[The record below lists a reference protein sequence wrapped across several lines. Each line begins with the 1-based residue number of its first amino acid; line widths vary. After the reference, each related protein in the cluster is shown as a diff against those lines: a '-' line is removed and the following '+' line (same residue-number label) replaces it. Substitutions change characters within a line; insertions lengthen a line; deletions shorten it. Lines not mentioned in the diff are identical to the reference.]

1 MNLTNVVEIAERVQ
15 SSYLFALTGKRTPP
29 EMLAIAQ
36 KETLEETARVIFEN
50 PSITVEDLHAQWVNS
65 LGAKGYVL
73 GPEINDETK
82 QHPGMLPYDHLP
94 KDSRVATVL
103 FLDTVRALAPF
114 CDAAESND
122 TEDDTDNDNGKDE
135 GDETAKK

>member
-1 MNLTNVVEIAERVQ
+1 MSLENVVDIAERVQ

-36 KETLEETARVIFEN
+36 KETLTETAQFIIEN
-50 PSITVEDLHAQWVNS
+50 PNTTVEELHERWVSS
-65 LGAKGYVL
+65 LGARGYVL
-73 GPEINDETK
+73 GPVINDDTK

-114 CDAAESND
+114 CDASASND
-122 TEDDTDNDNGKDE
+122 AEDEGADDPGKDE

>member
-29 EMLAIAQ
+29 EMLACAQ
-36 KETLEETARVIFEN
+36 RETLEETAQLIIEN
-50 PSITVEDLHAQWVNS
+50 PNITVEDLHAQWVNS

-73 GPEINDETK
+73 GPEINDDTK

-114 CDAAESND
+114 CDASTSND
-122 TEDDTDNDNGKDE
+122 AEDADNAGKDE
-135 GDETAKK
+135 GEETAKK

>member
-15 SSYLFALTGKRTPP
+15 SSYVFALTGKRNPP

-36 KETLEETARVIFEN
+36 KETLEETAQLIIEN

-73 GPEINDETK
+73 GPEIDDKTK

-114 CDAAESND
+114 CNASAGNDA
-122 TEDDTDNDNGKDE
+122 EDEGADDASKNE
-135 GDETAKK
+135 GDETTKK